1 MYLYKMYNNSI
12 NLNDRLR
19 WYIGG
24 IVKMIYGYCR
34 ISTAK
39 QSIERQERNIK
50 EYCNTAVILKEQ
62 YTGTEDDRP
71 VFTKLM
77 KNVRPGDS
85 IIFDS
90 VSRMSRTAEG
100 GFKMYKVLFDMNVDL
115 VFLKEP
121 HINTCTYRTAISNSI
136 NKTGNLIADVYIEA
150 TNKVLMMLAEEQIH
164 LAFEQAEKEVQDLR
178 QRTREGIVTAKLN
191 GKIVGRKTG
200 AKIITKKCKECKQ
213 KIVRYSKKFNGSLGD
228 ADVIKLLNISRNTFY
243 KYCREL
249 KSEI

>member
-1 MYLYKMYNNSI
+1 MT
-12 NLNDRLR
+12 
-19 WYIGG
+19 
-24 IVKMIYGYCR
+24 VYGYCR

-50 EYCNTAVILKEQ
+50 AYDNTAIILKEQ

-150 TNKVLMMLAEEQIH
+150 TNKVLLLLAEEQIK
-164 LAFEQAEKEVQDLR
+164 LAFIQSQKEVQDLR
-178 QRTREGIVTAKLN
+178 DRTREGIVTAKLN
-191 GKIVGRKTG
+191 GKQVGRKTG
-200 AKIITKKCKECKQ
+200 AKIITKKCKECKM
-213 KIVRYSKKFNGSLGD
+213 KILEYSKKFNGNLGD
-228 ADVIKLLNISRNTFY
+228 ADVIKLLSISRNSYY
-243 KYCREL
+243 KYCKELRE
-249 KSEI
+249 EVDC

>member
-1 MYLYKMYNNSI
+1 MAT
-12 NLNDRLR
+12 
-19 WYIGG
+19 
-24 IVKMIYGYCR
+24 VYGYCR

-50 EYCNTAVILKEQ
+50 EYNSKAVILKEA

-77 KNVRPGDS
+77 NKVREGDT

-100 GFKMYKVLFDMNVDL
+100 GFKMYKELFNIGIEL

-121 HINTCTYRTAISNSI
+121 HISTSTYRTAISNSI
-136 NKTGNLIADVYIEA
+136 DLTGNEIADVYIQA
-150 TNKVLMMLAEEQIH
+150 TNQVLLMLAEQQIH
-164 LAFEQAEKEVQDLR
+164 LAFEQSQKEVQDLR
-178 QRTREGIVTAKLN
+178 DRTREGIVTAKLN
-191 GKIVGRKTG
+191 GKQVGRMKG
-200 AKIITKKCKECKQ
+200 SRIQTKKSIECKR
-213 KIVRYSKKFNGSLGD
+213 KIMKYSRKFNGTL
-228 ADVIKLLNISRNTFY
+228 ADTDTIKLLSISRNSFY

-249 KSEI
+249 KEIDC

>member
-1 MYLYKMYNNSI
+1 MT
-12 NLNDRLR
+12 
-19 WYIGG
+19 
-24 IVKMIYGYCR
+24 VYGYCR

-50 EYCNTAVILKEQ
+50 AYDNTAIILKEQ

-121 HINTCTYRTAISNSI
+121 HINTCTYRTAISNSLEL
-136 NKTGNLIADVYIEA
+136 TGNQIADVYIQA
-150 TNKVLMMLAEEQIH
+150 TNQVLLLLAEEQIK
-164 LAFEQAEKEVQDLR
+164 LAFIQSQKEVQDLR
-178 QRTREGIVTAKLN
+178 DRTREGIVTAKLN
-191 GKIVGRKTG
+191 GKQVGRKTG
-200 AKIITKKCKECKQ
+200 AKIITKKCKECKM
-213 KIVRYSKKFNGSLGD
+213 KILEYSKKFNGNLGD
-228 ADVIKLLNISRNTFY
+228 ADVIKLLSISRNSYY
-243 KYCREL
+243 KYCKELRE
-249 KSEI
+249 EVDC